1 VRKLQL
7 FSIGVSK
14 DLKLDVENLKHGL
27 KNLAENGIKIA
38 INSNV
43 CGSVTYYSLKVEDKQ
58 GFSNVAR
65 IRNYIAE
72 AISDIIVNQIDKR
85 IIKKLINKYYHYFSE
100 DEKEEIE
107 KIAYNILED
116 DVNKETFKLAKKEQI
131 FVLVRDF
138 LKESDYIDLEGFVNF
153 RLRDFIGEL
162 SEVTDKAVDEFLM
175 KKEYNEFIGLLK
187 YFVELQDSKVE
198 ILNII
203 VDKNGK
209 FKLYDENDKPIS
221 NDFIN
226 EIVAE
231 LKDGVISDEDALIST
246 LITIAPK
253 KIFFHS
259 INNMRDN
266 EILETVKKVFNDKV
280 EICYGCELCS
290 KIKCEK

>member
-1 VRKLQL
+1 MQL

-14 DLKLDVENLKHGL
+14 DLKLDEENLTHGL
-27 KNLAENGIKIA
+27 KSIAENGIKVA
-38 INSNV
+38 VNSNV
-43 CGSVTYYSLKVEDKQ
+43 CGPITYYSLKVEDIQ
-58 GFSNVAR
+58 GFSNIAR

-72 AISDIIVNQIDKR
+72 AISDIIVNQIDKL
-85 IIKKLINKYYHYFSE
+85 IIKRLINKYYHYFSE

-107 KIAYNILED
+107 KIAYNVLED

-153 RLRDFIGEL
+153 RLRDFIREL

-187 YFVELQDSKVE
+187 YFVELQDSKIE
-198 ILNII
+198 ILNIV
-203 VDKNGK
+203 VDKGGK
-209 FKLYDENDKPIS
+209 FKLYDENNELIS
-221 NDFIN
+221 NDFVN

-231 LKDGVISDEDALIST
+231 LKDGAISDGDALIST

-259 INNMRDN
+259 INNMRDS
-266 EILETVKKVFNDKV
+266 EILDTIKKVFDGKV

-290 KIKCEK
+290 KIKLEK